1 MKNIMKNIKNA
12 VVKFFF
18 HIFLIIL
25 YILEVVC
32 YSISCFFQYSS
43 ITIPITLLII
53 LFCVDWEPVR
63 L

>member
-12 VVKFFF
+12 IVKFFF

-25 YILEVVC
+25 YILAGVC
-32 YSISCFFQYSS
+32 YSISYFCQYCPFFIGLS
-43 ITIPITLLII
+43 III
-53 LFCVDWEPVR
+53 YFCCTNDPVR

>member
-12 VVKFFF
+12 IVKIFF

-25 YILEVVC
+25 YIIGDVC
-32 YSISCFFQYSS
+32 YSISIFFQYSS
-43 ITIPITLLII
+43 ITFPITLLII
-53 LFCVDWEPVR
+53 LFCVDWNPVR